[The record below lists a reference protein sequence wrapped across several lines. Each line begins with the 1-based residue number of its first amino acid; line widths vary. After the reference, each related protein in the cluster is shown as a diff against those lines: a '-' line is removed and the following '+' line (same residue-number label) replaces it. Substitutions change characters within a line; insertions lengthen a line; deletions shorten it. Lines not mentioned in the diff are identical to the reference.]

1 MSKDKY
7 VIIDL
12 RTMDFMKDKEGVIEY
27 YDTMEDAC
35 NTCGIYEFEDAWVM
49 KLMYNHIELECSG
62 IKPNDEEE

>member
-1 MSKDKY
+1 MSKDQY

-35 NTCGIYEFEDAWVM
+35 NTCGMDEFADAWVM
-49 KLMYNHIELECSG
+49 K
-62 IKPNDEEE
+62 

>member
-1 MSKDKY
+1 MKDQY

-27 YDTMEDAC
+27 YDTREDAC

-49 KLMYNHIELECSG
+49 KLMYNHIE
-62 IKPNDEEE
+62 DEM